1 MAKFNKAKIYALSMA
16 IPLHSRIY
24 NSEVQTKKDGSE
36 VIVAGWLADIRNLG
50 KLAFLKLRDRSG
62 YLQIVATEDFKGFKK
77 LSDISL
83 ESVIVIKGKVKPSK
97 AKAGGKELQLTDFE
111 VISLADSHLPID
123 MTGKIPT
130 DLSKRL
136 DWRVLDLRNPKHL
149 AVFKLR
155 SAINHYIREFL
166 IADGFIEMQ
175 SPKIVGA
182 GAEGGATLFPVS
194 YYGKKAYLSQSQQLY
209 KQMLLATGLD
219 KVFEIAPT
227 FRAEVSHTTRHL
239 AEFTHFDFEMAWIE
253 DEDDVLKVLENCFVA
268 ILKQLKENNTAD
280 LSLLNVAIEVPKL
293 PFPRITYEEAVEL
306 LKKSDIKIKA
316 GDDIGTDDERKLGE
330 IIKAKYKTD
339 AYFITK
345 YPYDIKPFYIMK
357 DGKKASKGFDF
368 EYKGEEMAS
377 GGQREHR
384 YDVLVEQ
391 IKEKGLKPKDFE
403 SYLNA
408 FKYGCPP
415 HGGFGLGMDRL
426 VKNILNLEN
435 IREAV
440 LFPRDTERLTP

>member
-1 MAKFNKAKIYALSMA
+1 MA
-16 IPLHSRIY
+16 IPFHNRIY
-24 NSEVQTKKDGSE
+24 NFDVQGKKDGSE
-36 VIVAGWLADIRNLG
+36 VIVAGWVANVKSIG
-50 KLAFLKLRDRSG
+50 KLAFLSLRDRSG
-62 YLQIVATEDFKGFKK
+62 FLQIVATDSFRKFKDISK
-77 LSDISL
+77 ISL
-83 ESVIVIKGKVKPSK
+83 ESVIVAKGKVKPSK
-97 AKAGGKELQLTDFE
+97 AKAGGKELLLEDFE
-111 VISLADSHLPID
+111 VLSLADSHLPID
-123 MTGKIPT
+123 MTGKIST

-136 DWRVLDLRNPKHL
+136 DWRILDLRNPKHL
-149 AVFKLR
+149 AIFKLR

-166 IADGFIEMQ
+166 IKNGFIEMQ
-175 SPKIVGA
+175 SPKIVGT

-219 KVFEIAPT
+219 RLFEIAPT

-253 DEDDVLKVLENCFVA
+253 DEDDVLKMLETCFVDV
-268 ILKQLKENNTAD
+268 LKQLKANNSEELKL
-280 LSLLNVAIEVPKL
+280 LSVEIEIPKL
-293 PFPRITYEEAVEL
+293 PFPRITYDNSVEL
-306 LKKSDIKIKA
+306 LKKAGVKIKA
-316 GDDIGTDDERKLGE
+316 GEDIGTDDEKKLGE

-345 YPYDIKPFYIMK
+345 YPYAIKPFYIMK

-384 YDVLVEQ
+384 YDVLTKQ
-391 IKEKGLKPKDFE
+391 IIEKGLKPKDFE
-403 SYLNA
+403 FYLNA

-415 HGGFGLGMDRL
+415 HGGFGLGIDRL

-440 LFPRDTERLTP
+440 LFPRDTERLAP

>member
-1 MAKFNKAKIYALSMA
+1 MV
-16 IPLHSRIY
+16 IPLKTRIY

-36 VIVAGWLADIRNLG
+36 VIVAGWIADVRLLG

-62 YLQIVATEDFKGFKK
+62 FLQLVATENFKGFKNISK
-77 LSDISL
+77 LSL
-83 ESVIVIKGKVKPSK
+83 ESVIVAKGNVKESK
-97 AKAGGKELQLTDFE
+97 LKAGGKELQLIDFE
-111 VISLADSHLPID
+111 VLSAADPHLPID

-149 AVFKLR
+149 AIFKLR

-166 IADGFIEMQ
+166 IKNDFIEMQ
-175 SPKIVGA
+175 TPKIVGT

-219 KVFEIAPT
+219 RIFEIAPT

-268 ILKQLKENNTAD
+268 VLKQLRENNTAD
-280 LSLLNVAIEVPKL
+280 LALLNVKIEVPKL
-293 PFPRITYEEAVEL
+293 PFPRITYEEAIEL
-306 LKKSDIKIKA
+306 LKKSGVKLKV
-316 GDDIGTDDERKLGE
+316 GSDIGTDDEKKLGE

-339 AYFITK
+339 SYFITK

-357 DGKKASKGFDF
+357 DGKKYSKGFDF

-384 YDVLVEQ
+384 YDILVQQ

-403 SYLNA
+403 PYLSA